1 MSFNSEK
8 SRELGREIEAKPKE
22 CFNNAF
28 RALALLPGSS
38 YIEGYAIF
46 EGGLL
51 IEHGWLEYQGET
63 LDPTMPEGADWYEPG
78 LRYSQAELLEALAED
93 PELPIFYRFGWGGRD
108 SPSMRE
114 ANRRIWARM
123 GVTLPTL
130 PGLDS
135 AELEEGS

>member
-22 CFNNAF
+22 CFNDAF

-38 YIEGYAIF
+38 YIEGYAIAW
-46 EGGLL
+46 GGLI

-63 LDPTMPEGADWYEPG
+63 IDPTLPEGADWYEPG
-78 LRYSQAELLEALAED
+78 LRYSQAELLEALAEI
-93 PELPIFYRFGWGGRD
+93 PELPIFYRFGWGGQE

-114 ANRRIWARM
+114 ANRRIWARK
-123 GVTLPTL
+123 GVTLPDI
-130 PGLDS
+130 PGLD
-135 AELEEGS
+135 L